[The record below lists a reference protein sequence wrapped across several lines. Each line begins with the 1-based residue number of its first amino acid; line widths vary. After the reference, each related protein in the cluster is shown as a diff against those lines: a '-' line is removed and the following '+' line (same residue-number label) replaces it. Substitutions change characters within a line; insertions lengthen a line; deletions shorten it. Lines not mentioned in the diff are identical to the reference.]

1 MVQKNTPYI
10 NKSGYSMFW
19 NSMWDDKINFSKNLQ
34 KDFFLKSFI
43 NFFFSDFIFNQF
55 VNNFKINKFEN
66 NLIIHNNYD
75 FNIFNKNKRFIKSQM
90 NFFCESYFVLS
101 KIWLFRYQN
110 WVILYFYIFSKNN
123 PTFKKNIKINK
134 SKKYYLYNYL
144 NNYYLN
150 TFKLGKI
157 NSFID
162 NNIFK
167 KNNF

>member
-55 VNNFKINKFEN
+55 LNNFKKNELNVDFFK
-66 NLIIHNNYD
+66 NYN
-75 FNIFNKNKRFIKSQM
+75 FNILNFNKKFLKIYINS
-90 NFFCESYFVLS
+90 FCDSYFILS
-101 KIWLFRYQN
+101 KIWLFKYQN
-110 WVILYFYIFSKNN
+110 WVILYFYLFSKNN
-123 PTFKKNIKINK
+123 PIFKKNN
-134 SKKYYLYNYL
+134 SKYKVKKNHLYNYL

-150 TFKLGKI
+150 IFKFNKI
-157 NSFID
+157 NS
-162 NNIFK
+162 NVSHNIFK